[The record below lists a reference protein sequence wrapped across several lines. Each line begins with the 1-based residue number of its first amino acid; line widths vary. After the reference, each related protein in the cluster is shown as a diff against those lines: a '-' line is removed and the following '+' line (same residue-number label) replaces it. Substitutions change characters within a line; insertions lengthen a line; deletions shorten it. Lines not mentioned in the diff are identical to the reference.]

1 VKVFF
6 AGGGTGGHLYP
17 GIAIARALV
26 RADARVEP
34 FFIGAR
40 RGIEREIL
48 PTTEFPYEL
57 LDLHPLYRS
66 APWNNWRTL
75 YGGFSAWRRVAAL
88 ARDHHPAALVATGGY
103 AAGVALGY
111 ASRRGIPIII
121 QEQNSFAGMTV
132 RWFARYAAQIHM
144 GFPEAAQSLK
154 AGPHTQLYDSGNPI
168 EPPPASRPDRA
179 QAAEQWGFDNP
190 SRTIVLV
197 FGGSQGARGINQ
209 VVAQWVRRG
218 GVNDA
223 GVQLIWATGKGP
235 YAEYRDLESPL
246 VKIRPFIAPMQGAY
260 AAADLAVCRAGA
272 MATAE
277 LAAWGVPA
285 ILIPLP
291 TAAADHQTANARA
304 LALSGAAVM
313 IAQSELSDASLSQAI
328 QNLADNA
335 PARRAMR
342 AAALRRARPDAAD
355 RIAAHIL
362 SMKTLK

>member
-1 VKVFF
+1 MKVFF
-6 AGGGTGGHLYP
+6 SGGGTGGHLYP

-26 RADARVEP
+26 RANPSVEP

-48 PTTEFPYEL
+48 PTTEFPFEL

-66 APWNNWRTL
+66 APWNNWRTV
-75 YGGFSAWRRVAAL
+75 YGGLSAWRRMATL
-88 ARDHHPAALVATGGY
+88 ARAHRPAALVATGGY
-103 AAGVALGY
+103 AAGIALGY
-111 ASRRGIPIII
+111 ASRRGIPIVI
-121 QEQNSFAGMTV
+121 QEQNSFAGLTV

-154 AGPHTQLYDSGNPI
+154 AGLRTQLYDSGNPI
-168 EPPPASRPDRA
+168 EPPPEPRPDRDRAA
-179 QAAEQWGFDNP
+179 QAWGFTDP

-209 VVAQWVRRG
+209 VVASWIKRG
-218 GVNDA
+218 GVEEA
-223 GVQLIWATGKGP
+223 GVQVIWATGKGP
-235 YAEYRDLESPL
+235 YAEYSSLESPF
-246 VKIRPFIAPMQGAY
+246 VKIRPFIAPMQEAY

-272 MATAE
+272 MTTAE
-277 LAAWGVPA
+277 LAAWGVPS
-285 ILIPLP
+285 ILVPLP

-304 LALSGAAVM
+304 LTVSGAAVM

-328 QNLADNA
+328 RNLADNA

-362 SMKTLK
+362 SLNAFT